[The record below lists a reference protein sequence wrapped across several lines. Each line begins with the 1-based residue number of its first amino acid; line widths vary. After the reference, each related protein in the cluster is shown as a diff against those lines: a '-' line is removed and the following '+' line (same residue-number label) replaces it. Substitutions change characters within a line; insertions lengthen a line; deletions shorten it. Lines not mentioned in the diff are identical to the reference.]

1 MSRGVTRVKNRMKAV
16 RLSLNMSLRD
26 MEYASDI
33 IEGGIDRSVWRNVEA
48 GKQRINED
56 HIRVIKKIAP
66 QYIYWVITGE
76 TLPESGQISPEIV
89 DKCEELLRDGTDG

>member
-1 MSRGVTRVKNRMKAV
+1 MRNRIKTV

-26 MEYASDI
+26 METASNI

-56 HIRVIKKIAP
+56 HITVVRKIAP

-76 TLPESGQISPEIV
+76 TLPESGQISPEIEE
-89 DKCEELLRDGTDG
+89 KCEELLKTGTDG